1 MPTTWLIPSWA
12 PNFHPLVIHFPIVLV
27 MTAAVVDLVD
37 VAFERSVWLKAATTT
52 LYVTGALSL
61 MVAYM
66 TGLQAASTV
75 LVPGM
80 AYPVITAHRQWA
92 LVTMAYCVLVA
103 TLRLLVLR
111 GANGRSRRRRVAL
124 LGMSGDAFTSRES
137 TRCGWPGVRSAHPRQ
152 SRRPRVASRWSP

>member
-1 MPTTWLIPSWA
+1 MPTWLIPSWA

-27 MTAAVVDLVD
+27 LSAAVVDLVD
-37 VAFERSVWLKAATTT
+37 VAFERSQWLKAATTT

-61 MVAYM
+61 VVAFV

-92 LVTMAYCVLVA
+92 LVTMTYCIVVA
-103 TLRLLVLR
+103 TLRLLILR
-111 GANGRSRRRRVAL
+111 GTNGRSRRRRIAL
-124 LGMSGDAFTSRES
+124 LGIGLVSVVLVQQTAERGARLVYEYGT
-137 TRCGWPGVRSAHPRQ
+137 GIVGAPAPK
-152 SRRPRVASRWSP
+152 

>member
-1 MPTTWLIPSWA
+1 MPTWLIPSWA

-27 MTAAVVDLVD
+27 IAAAVVDLVD

-52 LYVTGALSL
+52 LYVTAALSL
-61 MVAYM
+61 IVAYA

-92 LVTMAYCVLVA
+92 LITMAYCIVIA

-111 GANGRSRRRRVAL
+111 STNGRSRRRRIAL
-124 LGMSGDAFTSRES
+124 LGIGLVAVVLIQQTAERGARLVYEYG
-137 TRCGWPGVRSAHPRQ
+137 TGIVGAPAPR
-152 SRRPRVASRWSP
+152 

>member
-1 MPTTWLIPSWA
+1 MPTDWLLPSWA
-12 PNFHPLVIHFPIVLV
+12 PNVHPLVIHFPIVLV

-37 VAFERSVWLKAATTT
+37 VAFERSAWLKAATTT

-61 MVAYM
+61 IVAYV

-92 LVTMAYCVLVA
+92 LVTMAYCIVLA
-103 TLRLLVLR
+103 TLRLVVLR
-111 GANGRSRRRRVAL
+111 GENGRSRRRRVAL
-124 LGMSGDAFTSRES
+124 LAIGMVSVVLIQQTAERGARLVYEYGT
-137 TRCGWPGVRSAHPRQ
+137 GIIGAPAPR
-152 SRRPRVASRWSP
+152 

>member
-1 MPTTWLIPSWA
+1 MPTWLIPSWA

-27 MTAAVVDLVD
+27 IAAAVVDLVD

-52 LYVTGALSL
+52 LYVTAALSL
-61 MVAYM
+61 VVAYA

-92 LVTMAYCVLVA
+92 LITMAYCIVVA

-111 GANGRSRRRRVAL
+111 GTNGRSRRRRIAL
-124 LGMSGDAFTSRES
+124 LGIGLVAVVLIQQTAERGARLVYEYG
-137 TRCGWPGVRSAHPRQ
+137 TGIVGAPAPR
-152 SRRPRVASRWSP
+152 

>member
-1 MPTTWLIPSWA
+1 MPTWLIPSWA

-27 MTAAVVDLVD
+27 IAAAVVDLVD

-52 LYVTGALSL
+52 LYVTAALSL
-61 MVAYM
+61 IVAYA
-66 TGLQAASTV
+66 TGLQAVSTV

-92 LVTMAYCVLVA
+92 LITMAYCIVVA

-111 GANGRSRRRRVAL
+111 GTNGRSRRRRIAL
-124 LGMSGDAFTSRES
+124 LGIGLVAVVLIQQTAERGARLVYEYG
-137 TRCGWPGVRSAHPRQ
+137 TGIVGAPAPR
-152 SRRPRVASRWSP
+152 